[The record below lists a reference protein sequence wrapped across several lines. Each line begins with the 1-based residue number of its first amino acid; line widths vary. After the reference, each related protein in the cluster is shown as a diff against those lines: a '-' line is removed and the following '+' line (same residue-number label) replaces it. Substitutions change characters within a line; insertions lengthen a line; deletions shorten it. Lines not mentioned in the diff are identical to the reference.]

1 MGLGERIDEDLK
13 TAMRNRDALKVSV
26 LRLLKSAIAYK
37 RFDKGEDLSEVEV
50 VGVIEKEVKKR
61 KESVVAY
68 RGHREDLA
76 DQEQAELEILECYL
90 PESMSDDE
98 ILQIIKETI
107 KGMEGVT
114 NFGKVMGMVMG
125 RLKEKRVD
133 GEKVRR
139 LVEQRLTV

>member
-76 DQEQAELEILECYL
+76 DQEQAELDSRML
-90 PESMSDDE
+90 
-98 ILQIIKETI
+98 
-107 KGMEGVT
+107 
-114 NFGKVMGMVMG
+114 FAGKH
-125 RLKEKRVD
+125 E
-133 GEKVRR
+133 
-139 LVEQRLTV
+139 

>member
-1 MGLGERIDEDLK
+1 
-13 TAMRNRDALKVSV
+13 
-26 LRLLKSAIAYK
+26 
-37 RFDKGEDLSEVEV
+37 
-50 VGVIEKEVKKR
+50 
-61 KESVVAY
+61 
-68 RGHREDLA
+68 
-76 DQEQAELEILECYL
+76 
-90 PESMSDDE
+90 MSDDE